1 MLSKTRI
8 QLKKLIQ
15 KHCEEDILDNEEL
28 EEATKRAKLFNILNL
43 VDVCNPPTPSSGG
56 EDDKPADDRA
66 LAADAQKA
74 AYQGRTSNDEKVAVG
89 NNLTSGWLREMEA
102 LSKTNML
109 RREF

>member
-1 MLSKTRI
+1 MI
-8 QLKKLIQ
+8 
-15 KHCEEDILDNEEL
+15 
-28 EEATKRAKLFNILNL
+28 NL
-43 VDVCNPPTPSSGG
+43 PMT
-56 EDDKPADDRA
+56 A